1 MSNGAVPGQPEG
13 NAPGLTALAYRTG
26 TYATI
31 FADMVAALH
40 AQAIASG
47 PNAGTRPLAALTTR
61 ATDDPAI
68 ALLDACAVV
77 CDVLTFY
84 EERIANE
91 GFLRTATERRSVLEL
106 ARAIGYELGPGVAA
120 ATYLAFTIDASAG
133 APPLTTVQA
142 GTKVQST
149 PAQGALPQT
158 FETASDLQAA
168 GAWNALKPRLTRPQD
183 LAIYNGGLWLL
194 GITTSFPASAAGV
207 IDVGNDLSNV
217 APLLAAIVL
226 PANPVSLKAVPA
238 AQVFFAGT
246 GLGIKVGDRLLFVGQ
261 SGAGVTATLAFTA
274 NDVVEESSLAR
285 TSVTLTAQRQSPP
298 PYAPAPVAPGT
309 GPQAGTALPFTQGN
323 LQASVFS
330 NVLHDSTLGG
340 VIALNAWNDQLVDAA
355 ANYQAPPPP
364 PPLDRGAFV
373 LRAKSGFFGA
383 GAPKWASLPLQLR
396 YPDPAAAKL
405 ATTTPSPPY
414 GTDWDVDSN
423 GAPQPNGP
431 LIWTDSAGNFS
442 ANGVVNLDR
451 VVSQALDG
459 GWVLLEAAA
468 AGLPRTQ
475 VAYRIV
481 SADERVVT
489 DYAVSAR
496 TTSLTLAS
504 SDGSRTSSVNG
515 PGINAPAVF
524 RTRNTTAY
532 LQSTGL
538 ALAELPITDP
548 LQQGDTTVALDGM
561 VLGLSS
567 GLPVAISGM
576 VLDPPGISASEIL
589 IIKGI
594 VHDNRFTTLTFT
606 TGLLNGYVRSSVTIS
621 ANVVAATNGESVS
634 ELLGSGDA
642 SQARQ
647 SFVLKRPPL
656 TYVSAPTASGVQS
669 TLSVRVNG
677 ILWTEWPSLYGL
689 SSSDRAYTVRIADDG
704 TTTVTFGDG
713 IAGARLP
720 TGSQNVSARYR
731 TGIGL
736 SGNTAA
742 GTVKIL
748 QSKPLGVKSAVN
760 PVPAASAA
768 DPEDLANARVNAP
781 LKVLTL
787 DRIVSL
793 DDYASF
799 ALAFAGVGKA
809 QAVALG
815 NSATQTVGITIADA
829 AGNSP
834 AQTSALL
841 QNLARAVDSA
851 RSPGP
856 PVIVSGFTLVLFN
869 LTAALLIDPA
879 YEADVVQRAVTTALT
894 AAFSFGA
901 RAFAQSVS
909 AAEVFATIQAV
920 PGVIAVTLTQL
931 YVSTDPG
938 GPSQPEPPPLL
949 AALTARLASGTLVP
963 AQLLLINPA
972 GLTLTEMAP

>member
-1 MSNGAVPGQPEG
+1 MSNGVPSGQPVQ
-13 NAPGLTALAYRTG
+13 NAPGLTALAYRSG

-40 AQAIASG
+40 TQSIASG

-61 ATDDPAI
+61 AADDPAI

-84 EERIANE
+84 NERIANE

-133 APPLTTVQA
+133 APPLTIVPA

-149 PAQGALPQT
+149 PAQGAQPQT
-158 FETASDLQAA
+158 FETASDLRAA

-194 GITTSFPASAAGV
+194 GITTSFPAAAGV
-207 IDVGNDLSNV
+207 IDVAGDVSNV
-217 APLLAAIVL
+217 APISAATVL
-226 PANPVSLKAVPA
+226 PVNPGTLMAVPA

-261 SGAGVTATLAFTA
+261 SAAAGPATLAATVY
-274 NDVVEESSLAR
+274 DVVEEPDLAR
-285 TSVTLTAQRQSPP
+285 TSVTLTAQAQSPP
-298 PYAPAPVAPGT
+298 PYAPASVAPGT
-309 GPQAGTALPFTQGN
+309 GPQAGTALPFTQDN
-323 LQASVFS
+323 LEANVFS

-340 VIALNAWNDQLVDAA
+340 VLALNAWNAQLVDAA

-364 PPLDRGAFV
+364 PPLDRGAFI
-373 LRAKSGFFGA
+373 LRTKTGFFGA
-383 GAPKWASLPLQLR
+383 SAPKWASLPLQLR
-396 YPDPAAAKL
+396 SPDPVTAQKL
-405 ATTTPSPPY
+405 GQMPAPYSTNWDLDPNRTT
-414 GTDWDVDSN
+414 
-423 GAPQPNGP
+423 AEPNGP
-431 LIWTDSAGNFS
+431 PIWTDSAGNWG
-442 ANGVVNLDR
+442 NGTVNLDR
-451 VVSQALDG
+451 VVAQALDS
-459 GWVLLEAAA
+459 GWVLLEAT
-468 AGLPRTQ
+468 GSPRAQ

-481 SADERVVT
+481 SADERVVA

-496 TTSLTLAS
+496 ATSLTLADPLGNLPVS
-504 SDGSRTSSVNG
+504 ST
-515 PGINAPAVF
+515 APAVF
-524 RTRNTTAY
+524 RVRNTTAY
-532 LQSTGL
+532 LQSAGL
-538 ALAELPITDP
+538 ELAALPITDP
-548 LQQGDTTVALDGM
+548 LQQGDTTLALDGM
-561 VLGLSS
+561 VLGLTS
-567 GLPVAISGM
+567 GLPIAISGM
-576 VLDPPGISASEIL
+576 VLDPPGISAGEIL

-606 TGLLNGYVRSSVTIS
+606 TGLINGYVRNSVTIN
-621 ANVVAATNGESVS
+621 ANVVAVTNGESVN

-677 ILWTEWPSLYGL
+677 VLWTEEPSLYGL
-689 SSSDRAYTVRIADDG
+689 ANGDRAYTVRIADDG

-720 TGSQNVSARYR
+720 TGSQNVNAGYR

-742 GTVKIL
+742 GTIKIL

-760 PVPAASAA
+760 PVAAAGAA
-768 DPEDLANARVNAP
+768 DPEDLAHARVNAP

-793 DDYASF
+793 ADYESF
-799 ALAFAGVGKA
+799 ALAFAGIGKA

-815 NSATQTVGITIADA
+815 NGATQTVGITIADA

-834 AQTSALL
+834 AQDSALL
-841 QNLARAVDSA
+841 QNLARAVDAA
-851 RSPGP
+851 RTPGP
-856 PVIVSGFTLVLFN
+856 PVIVGGFTLVLFN

-879 YEADVVQRAVTTALT
+879 YQADVVQRAVTTALT
-894 AAFSFGA
+894 TSFSFGA

-909 AAEVFATIQAV
+909 AAEVFAAV
-920 PGVIAVTLTQL
+920 QSVAGVIAVTLTQL
-931 YVSTDPG
+931 FVSTAPNGPLQPG
-938 GPSQPEPPPLL
+938 PPSLLQAQP
-949 AALTARLASGTLVP
+949 ARLAAGTLVP
-963 AQLLLINPA
+963 AELLLINPA